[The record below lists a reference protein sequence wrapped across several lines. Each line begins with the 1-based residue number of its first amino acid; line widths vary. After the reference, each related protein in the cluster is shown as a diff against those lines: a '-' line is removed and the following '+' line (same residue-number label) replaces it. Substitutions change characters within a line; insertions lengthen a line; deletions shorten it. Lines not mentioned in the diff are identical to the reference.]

1 METLLTLLLLNALHT
16 TQVEYSVENYLDT
29 QSYRETLICDE
40 GPDCYD
46 RTTGY
51 LFVDGTY
58 NPRTGIKEASH
69 LLIAL

>member
-1 METLLTLLLLNALHT
+1 METLLAFVLLNLAHT
-16 TQVEYSVENYLDT
+16 PTITIENYYDT
-29 QSYRETLICDE
+29 TAYRDTLVCTE
-40 GPDCYD
+40 VDCYD